1 MLLVLNTKMRSIF
14 LLSPLSVIL
23 LLPVLGL
30 YFSLPTLSTSCLR
43 SSPSCPI
50 RHHRRVY
57 ELLSHLLLAF
67 HSSCAQLAL
76 TSTFNQL
83 AIVHTSLQ
91 SLASLLESLGACS
104 TKQVKRTR
112 FRSSTRGV
120 RDAQRRALRYPIS
133 SRLAAGIVRCTTFY
147 SRPGGTCHS

>member
-1 MLLVLNTKMRSIF
+1 MRSIF

-23 LLPVLGL
+23 LLPVLVPNSWTL
-30 YFSLPTLSTSCLR
+30 LQPFNPVDQLFALVPELSDPASPKSIRATVSLVTS
-43 SSPSCPI
+43 
-50 RHHRRVY
+50 
-57 ELLSHLLLAF
+57 F

-104 TKQVKRTR
+104 TKQAKRTR

-133 SRLAAGIVRCTTFY
+133 SRLAAGIVRCTTFH